1 MNRTLLGL
9 AVVMT
14 MLSAASAR
22 AQATARVTAATEPPL
37 DEIARGVFLG
47 LDVGPAFLTEAPAPS
62 GGNRPFTSGA
72 TVRLELGYDFGRFLS
87 LSLFFAGTTYG
98 ANADYIGASGGSA
111 SGDFSSIAGGLAL
124 RWNAIGFSDSQG
136 VQRTWLYLK
145 AAGGLALL
153 KPNALFSPD
162 PTESYGSI
170 LVFGGPGVQYYTRL
184 RHFSVGVEVV
194 GSYLVKPKAFGFAVT
209 PNLRYAF

>member
-14 MLSAASAR
+14 MLSAVPAR
-22 AQATARVTAATEPPL
+22 AQASAPVLTATEAPL
-37 DEIARGVFLG
+37 DEIERGVFLG
-47 LDVGPAFLTEAPAPS
+47 LDVGPSFLTEAPAPS
-62 GGNRPFTSGA
+62 GGNRPFTSGV
-72 TVRLELGYDFGRFLS
+72 TLRLEVGYDFGRFVS

-98 ANADYIGASGGSA
+98 ANADYVGASGGSA
-111 SGDFSSIAGGLAL
+111 SGDFSSIAGGLAV

-145 AAGGLALL
+145 AAGGWALL
-153 KPNALFSPD
+153 KPNALFSPN
-162 PTESYGSI
+162 PTNSYGSI
-170 LVFGGPGVQYYTRL
+170 LVFGGPGLQYYTRL

-194 GSYLVKPKAFGFAVT
+194 GSYLLKPKSFGFAIT